1 MGNTRNLSILTD
13 ESLMPFG
20 KFQNTK
26 MANVPYWHLLWLHN
40 EKPTPKSYNAH
51 VRKTNPEVF
60 EYIEENMDAL
70 IAEKNK
76 SLDKINRN
84 TDYSAMFNNGY

>member
-40 EKPTPKSYNAH
+40 EKPTPKSFNAY
-51 VRKTNPEVF
+51 VRNKHPEVF
-60 EYIEENMDAL
+60 EYIEDNLDML

-76 SLDKINRN
+76 SLDKL
-84 TDYSAMFNNGY
+84 NNNSVIF